1 VPTPLVIPAK
11 SFTTAELVKSESSD
25 FAPALL
31 FLLVI
36 PAKAGIQ
43 RLFLF

>member
-1 VPTPLVIPAK
+1 MLMLSLLVTPADAGTQRLV
-11 SFTTAELVKSESSD
+11 
-25 FAPALL
+25 

-43 RLFLF
+43 

>member
-1 VPTPLVIPAK
+1 MLQKQRSGNVVYAWGRAQVPPHFFV
-11 SFTTAELVKSESSD
+11 
-25 FAPALL
+25 LL

-43 RLFLF
+43 